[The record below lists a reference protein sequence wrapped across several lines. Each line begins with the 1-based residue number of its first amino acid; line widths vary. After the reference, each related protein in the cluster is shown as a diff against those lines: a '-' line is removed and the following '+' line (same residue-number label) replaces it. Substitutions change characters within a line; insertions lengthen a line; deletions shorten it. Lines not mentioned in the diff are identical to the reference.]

1 MGGYGSGRSGG
12 RPTVEDGLT
21 LNLNKLIR
29 ERTFCP
35 NQERSGSIVWTNSV
49 TGERTA
55 WISYRATL
63 GEEHGRVRLT
73 YTSAHPWS
81 GATHRSDYWIALTT
95 TPQPFGGRR
104 WWFICPKRGDLVA
117 KLHLPPGATTFAS
130 RRAYRLTYK
139 SQRESPN
146 DRAISR
152 AFKLRRKLG
161 SDGGIGA
168 RIRKPKGMRWRTFA
182 REMAKV
188 EAAESICDANLIRF
202 VERLTKR

>member
-35 NQERSGSIVWTNSV
+35 NQERSGSIVWTNPV

-63 GEEHGRVRLT
+63 EEEHGRVRLT
-73 YTSAHPWS
+73 YTSTHPRS
-81 GATHRSDYWIALTT
+81 GATHRSDYWIELTT

-117 KLHLPPGATTFAS
+117 KLHLPPGAFTFAS
-130 RRAYRLTYK
+130 RRAYRLAYR
-139 SQRESPN
+139 SQRVSPS
-146 DRAISR
+146 DRAINR

-188 EAAESICDANLIRF
+188 EAAEGICNANLIRF
-202 VERLTKR
+202 VECLTKR